1 MLIEFYQPLQ
11 SFVFQVDEV
20 KLWHALPVGMA
31 LQLSN
36 RHAACLKFYADMKRM

>member
-20 KLWHALPVGMA
+20 KLCQALPVEMA
-31 LQLSN
+31 VELSS
-36 RHAACLKFYADMKRM
+36 RRTA